1 MSIVGRK
8 AALTAVPAPHER
20 RASTRTARISLVLA
34 VAASGLALTSPQA
47 VAAPAMMTSARL
59 APATHDAVA
68 ADADATARAGS
79 TAMSCRQVR
88 VYRPEMRKGHVAA
101 TGWAIGC
108 SRNQRIKIML
118 QRKRWW
124 GWQNISSA
132 TWYGAGKKTLYKGCK
147 RGTVFTYR
155 LQGQVAYYVGSK
167 YVVHNGWSPT
177 MRAKCP

>member
-1 MSIVGRK
+1 MRTLNTMVLGAAVAA
-8 AALTAVPAPHER
+8 AALT
-20 RASTRTARISLVLA
+20 
-34 VAASGLALTSPQA
+34 GG
-47 VAAPAMMTSARL
+47 APAQASVQTSVQ
-59 APATHDAVA
+59 TSS
-68 ADADATARAGS
+68 T
-79 TAMSCRQVR
+79 TAMSCGEVR

-132 TWYGAGKKTLYKGCK
+132 SWYGAGKKTLYKGCK

-155 LQGQVAYYVGSK
+155 LQGQVSYYAGSK
-167 YVVHNGWSPT
+167 YVVHNGWSPK